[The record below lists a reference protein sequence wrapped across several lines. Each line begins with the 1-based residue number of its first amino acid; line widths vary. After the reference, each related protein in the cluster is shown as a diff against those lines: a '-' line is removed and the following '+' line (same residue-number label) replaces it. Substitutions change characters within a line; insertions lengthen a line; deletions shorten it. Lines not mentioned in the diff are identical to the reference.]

1 MVFSPFSD
9 LQIMS
14 SPKPLVSVEDA
25 IVQPR
30 VRPVGLTRIERRLRV
45 LHIGKFYPP
54 HRGGMESHLE
64 ALCAELKETIDLEIV
79 VASSNGSHASED
91 VVDGLKVARLGKLF
105 SLRSAPFCP
114 QMVRRIRASKAD
126 IVHIHL
132 PNPGAV
138 LAYMA
143 SGHRGRLVFTY
154 HSDIVRQKV
163 LSRFF
168 DPVLRRAL
176 DRADSIIVS
185 SSNYLQSSPVL
196 PFYEQKCRVIPFGI
210 PIENFQRPDSHEVA
224 NLRNL
229 FGPRM
234 VLGGGRFVYYK
245 GFEHL
250 IEAMKFV
257 DGRLVLVGR
266 GPLQGALRQKA
277 ESCGVSERVTFLSN
291 VQDVAPYYHA
301 ADVFALPSVA
311 RSEAFGIVQLEAMA
325 CGKPV
330 VNTNLDTGVPTV
342 SLDGVSGVTVPPADS
357 EALGEAITY
366 LLDNPLRS
374 AAYGRAGQQRVNELF
389 NLKAMARQTMA
400 VYHEVM
406 EAAAV
411 RSAASEFSLTQAPV
425 EFDASVG
432 GSGALI

>member
-1 MVFSPFSD
+1 MLFSPFSYW
-9 LQIMS
+9 QTMS

-25 IVQPR
+25 ISQPR
-30 VRPVGLTRIERRLRV
+30 VRPRGLTKIERRLRV

-64 ALCAELKETIDLEIV
+64 TLCGELKEKVDLEII
-79 VASSNGSHASED
+79 VASSNGSHQSDETI
-91 VVDGLKVARLGKLF
+91 DGVEIARLGKLF

-114 QMVRRIRASKAD
+114 QMVRRIRESNAD

-138 LAYMA
+138 LAYLA

-168 DPVLRRAL
+168 DPVLRHAL
-176 DRADSIIVS
+176 KRADSIIVS
-185 SSNYLQSSPVL
+185 SSNYLRSSYVL
-196 PFYEQKCRVIPFGI
+196 PQFEKKCRVIPFGI
-210 PIENFQRPDSHEVA
+210 PLEQFEQPDSKEVA
-224 NLRNL
+224 RIRSV
-229 FGPRM
+229 FGPRL
-234 VLGGGRFVYYK
+234 VLGVGRFVYYK

-250 IEAMKFV
+250 IEAMRFV
-257 DGRLVLVGR
+257 EGRLVLVGR
-266 GPLQGALRQKA
+266 GPLQGALQQHA
-277 ESCGVSERVTFLSN
+277 EDCGVSERVTFLTD
-291 VQDVAPYYHA
+291 VEDVAPYYHA

-330 VNTNLDTGVPTV
+330 INTNLDTGVPSV
-342 SLDGVSGVTVPPADS
+342 SLDGVSGLTVPPADA
-357 EALGEAITY
+357 EALGDAISH

-374 AAYGRAGQQRVNELF
+374 AAYGRAGRERVHELF
-389 NLKAMARQTMA
+389 NLKAMAQQTMA

-411 RSAASEFSLTQAPV
+411 RSAANEFSLTATPV
-425 EFDASVG
+425 EAVR
-432 GSGALI
+432 